1 MNNLSYSVGGN
12 VVLLK
17 EKKIIQARIE
27 VENGK
32 IKSIIPDSSVPNHF
46 ILPGFVDSH
55 IHIESSMLVPSEF
68 ARMAVKHGT
77 VSTVSDPHEIANVL
91 GIDGVEFMLD
101 NAKKVPFKFYF
112 GAPSCVP
119 ATEFETA
126 GAKLGPSAIQLLMEK
141 EEIVY
146 LAEMMNFP
154 GVLNND
160 PEVIE
165 KLNIAKKLNK
175 VIDGHAPGLRGD
187 DAKNYIDKGI
197 TTDHECVSY
206 EEGKEKIEL
215 GMKVLIREGSAAKNF
230 DALIDLLSLY
240 PESIMFC
247 SDDKHPHD
255 LIHGH
260 INLLAKRAIEKG
272 MGIFDVLNAA
282 ILNPIKHYKLNVGL
296 LEVGDPADFI
306 VVSDLENFDVKET
319 YIDGTLVY
327 SEGETSI
334 KRQDFSTPNN
344 FSRTEISSHDIK
356 MKGKSGDYRVIEVV
370 DGQLLTHEHIHHIE
384 SDNEGYINPIIEDD
398 ILKMVVASR
407 YDQSK
412 PAIAFTKG
420 YGLKKG
426 AIASSVA
433 HDSHNIIAVGTND
446 KDLLRAIN
454 LVIEN
459 KGGISLVD
467 KEMEDCITLP
477 VAGLMSDLSGEELAI
492 HYQDLFDKSQ
502 KLGSNLY
509 DPFMM
514 LSFCALLVIPELKL
528 SDRGLFDAINFTF
541 ANQKIN

>member
-1 MNNLSYSVGGN
+1 MNKISYSVAGQ
-12 VVLLK
+12 VVLLN
-17 EKKIIQARIE
+17 ENKIVSARINI
-27 VENGK
+27 ENGK
-32 IKSIIPDSSVPNHF
+32 IKEIVADANAPKHF

-77 VSTVSDPHEIANVL
+77 VATVSDPHEIANVL
-91 GIDGVEFMLD
+91 GIEGVEYMLD

-119 ATEFETA
+119 ATAFETA
-126 GAKLGPSAIQLLMEK
+126 GANLGPSDIQTLLEK
-141 EEIVY
+141 EEIVF

-154 GVLNND
+154 GVLHND

-175 VIDGHAPGLRGD
+175 VIDGHAPGLRGE

-206 EEGKEKIEL
+206 DEGKEKIEF

-230 DALIDLLSLY
+230 DALIDLLKLY
-240 PESIMFC
+240 PDSVMFC

-260 INLLAKRAIEKG
+260 INLLAKRAVEKG
-272 MGIFDVLNAA
+272 LNIFNVLKAA
-282 ILNPIKHYKLNVGL
+282 ILNPIKHYTLEVGL

-306 VVSDLENFDVKET
+306 IVDDLENFNVSKT
-319 YIDGTLVY
+319 YIDGQLVY
-327 SEGETSI
+327 SDGETSI
-334 KRQDFSTPNN
+334 ERQSFSTPNN
-344 FSRTEISSHDIK
+344 FTRTEINESDIK
-356 MKGKSGDYRVIEVV
+356 FFGKSGNYRVIEVL
-370 DGQLLTHEHIHHIE
+370 DGQLVTHEHLHHIE
-384 SDNEGYINPIIEDD
+384 SDVDGMVNSIVEDD

-407 YDQSK
+407 YDQSD
-412 PAIAFTKG
+412 PALAFTKG
-420 YGLKKG
+420 YGLKRG

-446 KDLLRAIN
+446 KDLLKAIN
-454 LVIEN
+454 LLIKN
-459 KGGISLVD
+459 KGGIALVD
-467 KEMEDCITLP
+467 NDLEDYIALP
-477 VAGLMSDLSGEELAI
+477 VAGLMSTLSGEELAI
-492 HYQDLFDKSQ
+492 RYQ
-502 KLGSNLY
+502 KLYEESKNLGSRLY

-528 SDRGLFDAINFTF
+528 SDKGLFDVINFTF
-541 ANQKIN
+541 ANQIKN